1 MLRTMPTMDATARE
15 VILAVSLIGMTT
27 PLSAQTKMTAVMMRL
42 RLLEK
47 SIWFS
52 MRLRIPMAE
61 IIPYRMKEIPPM
73 TAVGMSSM
81 TAANFGEKER
91 TMAKQAAMRMTLGS

>member
-1 MLRTMPTMDATARE
+1 MLRTIPAIEATARE
-15 VILAVSLIGMTT
+15 VIFAVALIGMTT

-52 MRLRIPMAE
+52 MRLRIPIAE
-61 IIPYRMKEIPPM
+61 IIP
-73 TAVGMSSM
+73 
-81 TAANFGEKER
+81 
-91 TMAKQAAMRMTLGS
+91 